1 MYEIIGI
8 CDTNTVYRTKLAEFF
23 LKKTEAFMQVM
34 TFSERLYLENYLKQ
48 KAMEILIIEEQIFS
62 QLPLIQAE
70 LLNQEDLSEEGGAL
84 HVRKVILLAD
94 ERIELQKQGVHVIR
108 ISRYSSCEMIFHL
121 VLSFLSQNRAEGQPF
136 PEGRIGYPAGSEEG
150 CGESAGYTELELEG
164 AGPSSHYSEIFEKR
178 GYYGTGADGWDRK
191 KEGSGKQ
198 TFVIGVYS
206 PIHRCGKTSLAVLFS
221 SLLKEWSRSLLICM
235 DQSAGFF
242 MREQMNLSELIY
254 CMSSRNGMRY
264 LQEEEHTVLPY
275 ESFIVH
281 EETLS
286 YIPVPVS
293 GEDLGQISGHQLKQL
308 LEQIRC
314 GGDYPYVILDLS
326 ERSEGLLEALNSC
339 DIVFMPVLKDC
350 VSKSKI
356 HAFEQELN
364 RACGSDKSLQSKIHK
379 VCLPV
384 AIETESIE
392 NYYKELM
399 WSSLRKK
406 AEHLLR
412 EYEIFDF

>member
-23 LKKTEAFMQVM
+23 LKKTEALIQVM

-48 KAMEILIIEEQIFS
+48 KTMELLIIEEQIFS

-70 LLNQEDLSEEGGAL
+70 LLNQEDLSEEGGVL
-84 HVRKVILLAD
+84 HVRRVILLVD
-94 ERIELQKQGVHVIR
+94 ERIELQKQGVNVIR
-108 ISRYSSCEMIFHL
+108 ISRYSSCEMILHL
-121 VLSFLSQNRAEGQPF
+121 VLSFLSQTRAEDMPF
-136 PEGRIGYPAGSEEG
+136 PEEKMWYPSGSERDCE
-150 CGESAGYTELELEG
+150 ESAGYTGPEG
-164 AGPSSHYSEIFEKR
+164 GNFSSHHSEIFEKR
-178 GYYGTGADGWDRK
+178 GYYGTKADGWNRK
-191 KEGSGKQ
+191 KERSGRQ
-198 TFVIGVYS
+198 AFVIGVYS
-206 PIHRCGKTSLAVLFS
+206 PIHRCGKTSLAVLFGC
-221 SLLKEWSRSLLICM
+221 LLRERSRSLLICM

-264 LQEEEHTVLPY
+264 MQEEETTGVSY
-275 ESFIVH
+275 ESFVVH
-281 EETLS
+281 EENLS

-293 GEDLGQISGHQLKQL
+293 GEDLAQISGHQLNQL
-308 LEQIRC
+308 LEQIQY

-356 HAFEQELN
+356 YAFEQELN
-364 RACGSDKSLQSKIHK
+364 RASGLNRSL
-379 VCLPV
+379 
-384 AIETESIE
+384 
-392 NYYKELM
+392 
-399 WSSLRKK
+399 
-406 AEHLLR
+406 
-412 EYEIFDF
+412 

>member
-1 MYEIIGI
+1 MYEVIGI
-8 CDTNTVYRTKLAEFF
+8 CDTNTVYRTKLAESF
-23 LKKTEAFMQVM
+23 LKKAEAFMQVM

-48 KAMEILIIEEQIFS
+48 KEMEILIIEEQIFS

-70 LLNQEDLSEEGGAL
+70 LLNQEDLSEEGGVL

-94 ERIELQKQGVHVIR
+94 ERIEPQKQGVHVIR
-108 ISRYSSCEMIFHL
+108 ISRYSSCEMMFHL
-121 VLSFLSQNRAEGQPF
+121 VQSFLSQKRAEDMPF
-136 PEGRIGYPAGSEEG
+136 QEGKTRYPAGSEG
-150 CGESAGYTELELEG
+150 DGEEFAGYTEPEG
-164 AGPSSHYSEIFEKR
+164 GSPSSHYSEIFEKR
-178 GYYGTGADGWDRK
+178 GYYGTKADEWDRK
-191 KEGSGKQ
+191 KERSGKQ

-206 PIHRCGKTSLAVLFS
+206 PIHRCGKTSLAVLFG
-221 SLLKEWSRSLLICM
+221 SLLRERSRSLLICM

-254 CMSSRNGMRY
+254 CMSSRNGMRCM
-264 LQEEEHTVLPY
+264 QEEERTVLPY
-275 ESFIVH
+275 ESFVVH
-281 EETLS
+281 EENLS

-293 GEDLGQISGHQLKQL
+293 GEDLAQISGHQLNQL
-308 LEQIRC
+308 LEQIRYS
-314 GGDYPYVILDLS
+314 GDYPYVILDLS

-356 HAFEQELN
+356 HAFEQELG
-364 RACGSDKSLQSKIHK
+364 RASGSNKSLRSKIHK